1 MESLRLPDCSALIAT
16 ALDEDFA
23 YGPDYTSL
31 ATVPGEAR
39 CTAEFTAREAG
50 TIAGLGLI
58 EEVLGATAQH
68 LAQWGVDTAGSAL
81 ADAPAPTITLH
92 STDGDRVAPGQVIAT
107 VQAPTLLVLA
117 AERTMLNMVSH
128 VSGIATQ
135 TRRWVDAI
143 AAAAADTGT
152 PDSVKQAQVRDTR
165 KTLPGLRTLQ
175 KYAVRAG
182 GGANHRM
189 GLGDAAMIKDNH
201 VLAVGGSVATALRR
215 VREHAPDI
223 ACEVEVDTLDQLDEV
238 LPLHPDMV
246 LLDNFALADVH
257 TAVHR
262 RQALSPTT
270 ALEAS
275 GGLQLENAGE
285 YGTSGVD
292 YIAVGALT
300 HSVRVLDIGLDF
312 S

>member
-1 MESLRLPDCSALIAT
+1 MGNLRLPDCSGLIAT

-31 ATVPGEAR
+31 ATVPGKAL

-58 EEVLGATAQH
+58 EQVLDATAQR
-68 LAQWGVDTAGSAL
+68 LSQWGVDTGPTL
-81 ADAPAPTITLH
+81 GDAPSITLH

-128 VSGIATQ
+128 ASAIATQ
-135 TRRWVDAI
+135 TRCWVDAI
-143 AAAAADTGT
+143 ATTAEETGT
-152 PDSVKQAQVRDTR
+152 PDSIKQAQVRDTR
-165 KTLPGLRTLQ
+165 KTLPGLRALQ

-223 ACEVEVDTLDQLDEV
+223 PCEVEVDTLDQLEEV

-285 YGTSGVD
+285 YGASGVD
-292 YIAVGALT
+292 FIAVGALT

>member
-1 MESLRLPDCSALIAT
+1 MGNLRLPDCSGLIAT

-31 ATVPGEAR
+31 ATVPGKAR

-58 EEVLGATAQH
+58 EQVLDATAQR
-68 LAQWGVDTAGSAL
+68 LSQWGVDTGPTL
-81 ADAPAPTITLH
+81 GDAPSITLH

-128 VSGIATQ
+128 ASAIATQ

-152 PDSVKQAQVRDTR
+152 PDGVNQAQVRDTR
-165 KTLPGLRTLQ
+165 KTLPGLRALQ

-223 ACEVEVDTLDQLDEV
+223 PCEVEVDTLDQLEEV

-292 YIAVGALT
+292 FIAVGALT

>member
-1 MESLRLPDCSALIAT
+1 MESVRLPDCSALIAT

-92 STDGDRVAPGQVIAT
+92 FTDGDRVSPGQVIAT

-165 KTLPGLRTLQ
+165 KTLPGLRALQ

-257 TAVHR
+257 TAVHCC
-262 RQALSPTT
+262 QALSPTT
-270 ALEAS
+270 ALEVS

>member
-92 STDGDRVAPGQVIAT
+92 FTDGDRVSPGQVIAT

-165 KTLPGLRTLQ
+165 KTLPGLRALQ

-257 TAVHR
+257 TAVHC

-270 ALEAS
+270 ALEVS

>member
-1 MESLRLPDCSALIAT
+1 MGNLRLPDCSGLIAT

-31 ATVPGEAR
+31 ATVPGKAL

-58 EEVLGATAQH
+58 EQVLDATAQR
-68 LAQWGVDTAGSAL
+68 LSQWGVDTDPTLG
-81 ADAPAPTITLH
+81 DAPSITLH

-128 VSGIATQ
+128 ASAIATQ
-135 TRRWVDAI
+135 TRHWVDAI
-143 AAAAADTGT
+143 AAAAEDTGT
-152 PDSVKQAQVRDTR
+152 PESIKQAQVRDTR
-165 KTLPGLRTLQ
+165 KTLPGLRALQ

-223 ACEVEVDTLDQLDEV
+223 ACEVEVDTLDQLEEV

-285 YGTSGVD
+285 YGASGVD
-292 YIAVGALT
+292 FIAVGALT

>member
-1 MESLRLPDCSALIAT
+1 MDNLRLPDCSGLIAT

-31 ATVPGEAR
+31 ATVPGKAR

-50 TIAGLGLI
+50 TLAGLGLI
-58 EEVLGATAQH
+58 EQVLDATAQR
-68 LAQWGVDTAGSAL
+68 LSQWGVDTGPTL
-81 ADAPAPTITLH
+81 GDAPSITLH

-128 VSGIATQ
+128 ASAIATQ

-143 AAAAADTGT
+143 AAAAEEKGT
-152 PDSVKQAQVRDTR
+152 PESVKQAQVRDTR
-165 KTLPGLRTLQ
+165 KTLPGLRALQ

-201 VLAVGGSVATALRR
+201 VLAVGDSVATALRR

-223 ACEVEVDTLDQLDEV
+223 PCEVEVDTLDQLEEV

-292 YIAVGALT
+292 FIAVGALT

>member
-1 MESLRLPDCSALIAT
+1 MENLRLPDCSALTAT

-31 ATVPGEAR
+31 ATVPGKAR

-58 EEVLGATAQH
+58 EQVLDATAQR
-68 LAQWGVDTAGSAL
+68 LSQWGVDTGSEL
-81 ADAPAPTITLH
+81 ADASTPTITLN
-92 STDGDRVAPGQVIAT
+92 STDGDRFAPGQVIAT

-128 VSGIATQ
+128 ASAIATQ
-135 TRRWVDAI
+135 TRRWVDVI
-143 AAAAADTGT
+143 AAAAEETGT
-152 PDSVKQAQVRDTR
+152 PDSIKQAQVRDTR
-165 KTLPGLRTLQ
+165 KTLPGLRALQ

-182 GGANHRM
+182 GGANHRL

-223 ACEVEVDTLDQLDEV
+223 PCEVEVDTLDQLEEV

-257 TAVHR
+257 TAVHL
-262 RQALSPTT
+262 RQALSPAT

>member
-1 MESLRLPDCSALIAT
+1 MGNLRLPDCSGLIAT

-31 ATVPGEAR
+31 ATVPGKAL

-58 EEVLGATAQH
+58 EQVLDATAQR
-68 LAQWGVDTAGSAL
+68 LSQWGVDTGPTL
-81 ADAPAPTITLH
+81 GDAPSITLH

-107 VQAPTLLVLA
+107 VQAPTLLVLT

-128 VSGIATQ
+128 ASAIATQ

-152 PDSVKQAQVRDTR
+152 PESVKQAQVRDTR
-165 KTLPGLRTLQ
+165 KTLPGLRALQ

-223 ACEVEVDTLDQLDEV
+223 PCEVEVDTLDQLEEV

-262 RQALSPTT
+262 RNTLSPTT

-292 YIAVGALT
+292 FIAVGALT

>member
-1 MESLRLPDCSALIAT
+1 
-16 ALDEDFA
+16 
-23 YGPDYTSL
+23 
-31 ATVPGEAR
+31 
-39 CTAEFTAREAG
+39 
-50 TIAGLGLI
+50 
-58 EEVLGATAQH
+58 
-68 LAQWGVDTAGSAL
+68 
-81 ADAPAPTITLH
+81 
-92 STDGDRVAPGQVIAT
+92 
-107 VQAPTLLVLA
+107 
-117 AERTMLNMVSH
+117 MLNMVSH
-128 VSGIATQ
+128 ASAIATQ

-152 PDSVKQAQVRDTR
+152 PDGVNQAQVRDTR
-165 KTLPGLRTLQ
+165 KTLPGLRALQ

-223 ACEVEVDTLDQLDEV
+223 PCEVEVDTLDQLEEV

-262 RQALSPTT
+262 RNTLSPTT

-292 YIAVGALT
+292 FIAVGALT

>member
-1 MESLRLPDCSALIAT
+1 MGNLRLPDCSGLIAT

-31 ATVPGEAR
+31 ATVPGKAR

-58 EEVLGATAQH
+58 EQVLDATAQR
-68 LAQWGVDTAGSAL
+68 LSQWGVDTGPTL
-81 ADAPAPTITLH
+81 GDAPSITLH

-107 VQAPTLLVLA
+107 VQAPTLLVLT

-128 VSGIATQ
+128 ASAIATQ

-152 PDSVKQAQVRDTR
+152 PDGVNQAQVRDTR
-165 KTLPGLRTLQ
+165 KTLPGLRALQ

-189 GLGDAAMIKDNH
+189 GLDDAAMIKDNH

-223 ACEVEVDTLDQLDEV
+223 PCEVEVDTLDQLEEV

-262 RQALSPTT
+262 RNTLSPTT

-292 YIAVGALT
+292 FIAVGALT

>member
-1 MESLRLPDCSALIAT
+1 MGNLRLPDCSGLIAT

-31 ATVPGEAR
+31 ATVPGKAL

-58 EEVLGATAQH
+58 EQVLDATAQR
-68 LAQWGVDTAGSAL
+68 LSQWGVDTGPTL
-81 ADAPAPTITLH
+81 GDAPSITLH

-128 VSGIATQ
+128 ASAIATQ
-135 TRRWVDAI
+135 TRHWVDAI
-143 AAAAADTGT
+143 AAAAEDTGT
-152 PDSVKQAQVRDTR
+152 PESIKQAQVRDTR
-165 KTLPGLRTLQ
+165 KTLPGLRALQ

-285 YGTSGVD
+285 YGASGVD
-292 YIAVGALT
+292 FIAVGALT

>member
-1 MESLRLPDCSALIAT
+1 MGNLRLPDCSGLIAT

-31 ATVPGEAR
+31 ATVPGKAR

-58 EEVLGATAQH
+58 EQVLDATAQR
-68 LAQWGVDTAGSAL
+68 LSQWGVDTGPTL
-81 ADAPAPTITLH
+81 GDASSITLH

-128 VSGIATQ
+128 ASAIATQ

-152 PDSVKQAQVRDTR
+152 PDGVNQAQVRDTR
-165 KTLPGLRTLQ
+165 KTLPGLRALQ

-223 ACEVEVDTLDQLDEV
+223 PCEVEVDTLDQLEEV
-238 LPLHPDMV
+238 LPLRPDMV

>member
-1 MESLRLPDCSALIAT
+1 MGNLRLPDCSGLIAT

-31 ATVPGEAR
+31 ATVPGKAR

-58 EEVLGATAQH
+58 EQVLDATAQR
-68 LAQWGVDTAGSAL
+68 LSQWGVDTGPTL
-81 ADAPAPTITLH
+81 GDAPSITLH

-128 VSGIATQ
+128 ASAIATQ

-257 TAVHR
+257 TAVHC

-270 ALEAS
+270 ALEVS

>member
-1 MESLRLPDCSALIAT
+1 MGNLRLPDCSGLIAT

-58 EEVLGATAQH
+58 EQVLDATAQR
-68 LAQWGVDTAGSAL
+68 LSQWGVDTGPTL
-81 ADAPAPTITLH
+81 GDAPTITLH

-128 VSGIATQ
+128 ASAIATQ

-152 PDSVKQAQVRDTR
+152 PDGVNQAQVRDTR
-165 KTLPGLRTLQ
+165 KTLPGLRALQ

-223 ACEVEVDTLDQLDEV
+223 PCEVEVDTLDQLEEV

-292 YIAVGALT
+292 FIAVGALT

>member
-1 MESLRLPDCSALIAT
+1 MGNLRLPDCSGLIAT

-31 ATVPGEAR
+31 ATVPGKAR

-58 EEVLGATAQH
+58 EQVLDATAQR
-68 LAQWGVDTAGSAL
+68 LSQWGVDTGPTL
-81 ADAPAPTITLH
+81 GDAPSITLH

-128 VSGIATQ
+128 ASAIATQ

-152 PDSVKQAQVRDTR
+152 PDGVNQAQVRDTR
-165 KTLPGLRTLQ
+165 KTLPGLRALQ

-223 ACEVEVDTLDQLDEV
+223 PCEVEVDTLDQLEEV

>member
-23 YGPDYTSL
+23 FGPDYTSL

-58 EEVLGATAQH
+58 EEVLEATAQH

-135 TRRWVDAI
+135 TRRWIDAI

-189 GLGDAAMIKDNH
+189 GLGHAAMIKDNH

-257 TAVHR
+257 TAVHC

-270 ALEAS
+270 ALEVS

>member
-1 MESLRLPDCSALIAT
+1 MGNLRLPDCSGLIAT

-31 ATVPGEAR
+31 ATVPGKAR

-58 EEVLGATAQH
+58 EQVLEATAQR
-68 LAQWGVDTAGSAL
+68 LSQWGVDTDSAF
-81 ADAPAPTITLH
+81 ADAPTPTITLH
-92 STDGDRVAPGQVIAT
+92 STDGDRVAPGQVVAT

-128 VSGIATQ
+128 ASAIATQ
-135 TRRWVDAI
+135 TRHWVDAI
-143 AAAAADTGT
+143 AAAAEDTGT
-152 PDSVKQAQVRDTR
+152 PDGVKQAQVRDTR
-165 KTLPGLRTLQ
+165 KTLPGLRALQ

-223 ACEVEVDTLDQLDEV
+223 PCEVEVDTLDQLNEV

>member
-1 MESLRLPDCSALIAT
+1 MGNLRLPDCSGLIAT

-31 ATVPGEAR
+31 ATVPGKAR

-50 TIAGLGLI
+50 TITGLGLI
-58 EEVLGATAQH
+58 EQVLDATAQR
-68 LAQWGVDTAGSAL
+68 LSQWGVDTGPTL
-81 ADAPAPTITLH
+81 GDAPSITLH

-128 VSGIATQ
+128 ASAIATQ

-152 PDSVKQAQVRDTR
+152 PDGVNQAQVRDTR
-165 KTLPGLRTLQ
+165 KTLPGLRALQ

-223 ACEVEVDTLDQLDEV
+223 PCEVEVDTLDQLEEV

-292 YIAVGALT
+292 FIAVGALT

>member
-1 MESLRLPDCSALIAT
+1 MGNLRLPDCSGLIAT

-58 EEVLGATAQH
+58 EQVLDATAQR
-68 LAQWGVDTAGSAL
+68 LSQWGVDTGSAL
-81 ADAPAPTITLH
+81 VDAPTPTITLH

-128 VSGIATQ
+128 ASAIATQ

-152 PDSVKQAQVRDTR
+152 PDGVNQAQVRDTR
-165 KTLPGLRTLQ
+165 KTLPGLRALQ

-223 ACEVEVDTLDQLDEV
+223 PCEVEVDTLDQLEEV

-262 RQALSPTT
+262 RNTLSPTT

-292 YIAVGALT
+292 FIAVGALT

>member
-16 ALDEDFA
+16 TLDEDFA

-31 ATVPGEAR
+31 ATVPGETR

-92 STDGDRVAPGQVIAT
+92 STDGQVIAT
-107 VQAPTLLVLA
+107 VQAPALLVLS

-135 TRRWVDAI
+135 TRRWIDAI

-165 KTLPGLRTLQ
+165 KTLPGLRALQ

-257 TAVHR
+257 TAVHC

-270 ALEAS
+270 ALEVS

>member
-1 MESLRLPDCSALIAT
+1 MGNLRLPDCSGLIAT

-39 CTAEFTAREAG
+39 CTAEFTARETG

-58 EEVLGATAQH
+58 EQVLDATAQR
-68 LAQWGVDTAGSAL
+68 LSQWGVDTGSAL
-81 ADAPAPTITLH
+81 ADAPTITLH

-128 VSGIATQ
+128 ASAIATQ

-143 AAAAADTGT
+143 AAAAEETGT
-152 PDSVKQAQVRDTR
+152 PDSIKQAKVRDTR
-165 KTLPGLRTLQ
+165 KTLPGLRALQ

-215 VREHAPDI
+215 VREHATDI
-223 ACEVEVDTLDQLDEV
+223 ACEVEVDTLDQLNEV

>member
-1 MESLRLPDCSALIAT
+1 MDNLRLPDCSGLIAT

-58 EEVLGATAQH
+58 EQVLDATAQR
-68 LAQWGVDTAGSAL
+68 LSQWGVDTGPAL
-81 ADAPAPTITLH
+81 ADAPTITLH

-128 VSGIATQ
+128 ASAIATQ

-143 AAAAADTGT
+143 AAAAEDTGT
-152 PDSVKQAQVRDTR
+152 PDSIKQAKVRDTR
-165 KTLPGLRTLQ
+165 KTLPGLRALQ

-223 ACEVEVDTLDQLDEV
+223 ACEVEVDTLDQLEEV

>member
-1 MESLRLPDCSALIAT
+1 MENLRLPDCSALIAT

-31 ATVPGEAR
+31 ATVPGKAR

-58 EEVLGATAQH
+58 EQVLDATAQR
-68 LAQWGVDTAGSAL
+68 LSQWGVDTGSEL
-81 ADAPAPTITLH
+81 ADAPTPTITLH

-128 VSGIATQ
+128 ASAIATQ
-135 TRRWVDAI
+135 TRRWVDVI
-143 AAAAADTGT
+143 AAAADETGT
-152 PDSVKQAQVRDTR
+152 PDSIKQAQVRDTR
-165 KTLPGLRTLQ
+165 KTLPGLRALQ

-182 GGANHRM
+182 GGVNHRM

-223 ACEVEVDTLDQLDEV
+223 PCEVEVDTLDQLEEV

-257 TAVHR
+257 TAVR
-262 RQALSPTT
+262 LRQALSPAT

>member
-1 MESLRLPDCSALIAT
+1 MGNLRLPDCSGLIAT

-31 ATVPGEAR
+31 ATVPGKAR

-58 EEVLGATAQH
+58 EQVLDATAQR
-68 LAQWGVDTAGSAL
+68 LSQWGVDTGPAL
-81 ADAPAPTITLH
+81 ADAPTITLH

-128 VSGIATQ
+128 ASAIATQ

-152 PDSVKQAQVRDTR
+152 PDGVNQAQVRDTR
-165 KTLPGLRTLQ
+165 KTLPGLRALQ

-223 ACEVEVDTLDQLDEV
+223 PCEVEVDTLDQLEEV

-292 YIAVGALT
+292 FIAVGALT

>member
-1 MESLRLPDCSALIAT
+1 MGNLRLPDCSGLIAT

-31 ATVPGEAR
+31 ATVPGKAR

-58 EEVLGATAQH
+58 EQVLDATAQR
-68 LAQWGVDTAGSAL
+68 LSQWGVDTGSAL
-81 ADAPAPTITLH
+81 VDAPTPTITLH

-128 VSGIATQ
+128 ASAIATQ

-143 AAAAADTGT
+143 AAAAEEKGT
-152 PDSVKQAQVRDTR
+152 PESVKQAQVRDTR
-165 KTLPGLRTLQ
+165 KTLPGLRALQ

-223 ACEVEVDTLDQLDEV
+223 ACEVEVDTLDQLEEV

-262 RQALSPTT
+262 RNTLSPTT

-285 YGTSGVD
+285 YGASGVD

>member
-1 MESLRLPDCSALIAT
+1 MDNLRLPDCSGLIAT

-23 YGPDYTSL
+23 FGPDYTSL
-31 ATVPGEAR
+31 ATVPGKAR

-58 EEVLGATAQH
+58 EQVLDATAQR
-68 LAQWGVDTAGSAL
+68 LSQWGVDTGPAL
-81 ADAPAPTITLH
+81 ADAPTPTITLH

-107 VQAPTLLVLA
+107 VQAPTLLVLT

-128 VSGIATQ
+128 ASAIATQ
-135 TRRWVDAI
+135 TQRWVDAI
-143 AAAAADTGT
+143 AAAAEDTGT
-152 PDSVKQAQVRDTR
+152 PDSIKQAKVRDTR
-165 KTLPGLRTLQ
+165 KTLPGLRALQ

-189 GLGDAAMIKDNH
+189 GLGDATMIKDNH

-223 ACEVEVDTLDQLDEV
+223 ACEVEVDTLDQLEEV

-262 RQALSPTT
+262 RQALSSTT

>member
-1 MESLRLPDCSALIAT
+1 MDNLRLPDCSALIAT

-31 ATVPGEAR
+31 ATVPGENR

-50 TIAGLGLI
+50 AIAGLGLI
-58 EEVLGATAQH
+58 EQALDATAQR
-68 LAQWGVDTAGSAL
+68 LSQWGVDTGAAL
-81 ADAPAPTITLH
+81 ADAPTSTITLH
-92 STDGDRVAPGQVIAT
+92 STDGDSVTPGQVIAT

-128 VSGIATQ
+128 ASAIATQ
-135 TRRWVDAI
+135 TRCWVDAI
-143 AAAAADTGT
+143 ATTAEETGT
-152 PDSVKQAQVRDTR
+152 PDSIKQAQVRDTR
-165 KTLPGLRTLQ
+165 KTLPGLRALQ

-223 ACEVEVDTLDQLDEV
+223 PCEVEVDTLDQLEEV

>member
-1 MESLRLPDCSALIAT
+1 MENLRLPDCSALIAT

-31 ATVPGEAR
+31 ATVPGKAR

-58 EEVLGATAQH
+58 EQVLDATAQR
-68 LAQWGVDTAGSAL
+68 LSQWGVDTGSEL
-81 ADAPAPTITLH
+81 ADAPTPTITLH

-128 VSGIATQ
+128 SSAIATQ
-135 TRRWVDAI
+135 TRRWVDVI
-143 AAAAADTGT
+143 AAAADETGT
-152 PDSVKQAQVRDTR
+152 PDSIKQAQVRDTR
-165 KTLPGLRTLQ
+165 KTLPGLRALQ

-223 ACEVEVDTLDQLDEV
+223 PCEVEVDTLDQLEEV

-257 TAVHR
+257 TAVR
-262 RQALSPTT
+262 LRQALSPAT

>member
-1 MESLRLPDCSALIAT
+1 MGNLRLPDCSGLIAT

-31 ATVPGEAR
+31 ATVPGKAR

-58 EEVLGATAQH
+58 EQVLDATAQR
-68 LAQWGVDTAGSAL
+68 LSQWGVDTGPTL
-81 ADAPAPTITLH
+81 GDAPSITLH

-107 VQAPTLLVLA
+107 VQAPTLLVLT

-128 VSGIATQ
+128 ASAIATQ

-152 PDSVKQAQVRDTR
+152 PDGVHQAQVRDTR
-165 KTLPGLRTLQ
+165 KTLPGLRALQ

-223 ACEVEVDTLDQLDEV
+223 PCEVEVDTLDQLEEV

-262 RQALSPTT
+262 RNTLSPTT

-292 YIAVGALT
+292 FIAVGALT

>member
-1 MESLRLPDCSALIAT
+1 MGNLRLPDCSGLIAT

-58 EEVLGATAQH
+58 EQVLDATAQR
-68 LAQWGVDTAGSAL
+68 LSQWGVDTGSAL
-81 ADAPAPTITLH
+81 VDAPTPTITLH

-128 VSGIATQ
+128 ASAIATQ
-135 TRRWVDAI
+135 ARRWVDAI
-143 AAAAADTGT
+143 AATAEETGT
-152 PDSVKQAQVRDTR
+152 PDSIKQAQVRDTR
-165 KTLPGLRTLQ
+165 KTLPGLRALQ

-223 ACEVEVDTLDQLDEV
+223 PCEVEVDTVDQLEEV

>member
-58 EEVLGATAQH
+58 EEVLEATAQR

-135 TRRWVDAI
+135 TRR
-143 AAAAADTGT
+143 
-152 PDSVKQAQVRDTR
+152 R
-165 KTLPGLRTLQ
+165 
-175 KYAVRAG
+175 
-182 GGANHRM
+182 
-189 GLGDAAMIKDNH
+189 
-201 VLAVGGSVATALRR
+201 VGHQRRR
-215 VREHAPDI
+215 VADGITPRWRVADRRLGEVQADIQHAHRVGEGADGDI
-223 ACEVEVDTLDQLDEV
+223 VHARGAV
-238 LPLHPDMV
+238 LTGV
-246 LLDNFALADVH
+246 
-257 TAVHR
+257 
-262 RQALSPTT
+262 
-270 ALEAS
+270 
-275 GGLQLENAGE
+275 LQLQSAGDLQRR
-285 YGTSGVD
+285 GW
-292 YIAVGALT
+292 A
-300 HSVRVLDIGLDF
+300 
-312 S
+312 

>member
-1 MESLRLPDCSALIAT
+1 MGNLRLPDCSGLIAT
-16 ALDEDFA
+16 ALDEDLA

-58 EEVLGATAQH
+58 EQVLDATAQR
-68 LAQWGVDTAGSAL
+68 LSQWGVDTGPTL
-81 ADAPAPTITLH
+81 GDAPSITLH

-128 VSGIATQ
+128 ASAIATQ

-152 PDSVKQAQVRDTR
+152 PDGVNQAQVRDTR
-165 KTLPGLRTLQ
+165 KTLPGLRALQ

-223 ACEVEVDTLDQLDEV
+223 PCEVEVDTLDQLEEV

>member
-1 MESLRLPDCSALIAT
+1 MGNLRLPDCSGLIAT

-31 ATVPGEAR
+31 ATVPGKAL

-58 EEVLGATAQH
+58 EQVLDATAQR
-68 LAQWGVDTAGSAL
+68 LSQWGVDTGPTL
-81 ADAPAPTITLH
+81 GDAPSITLH

-128 VSGIATQ
+128 ASAIATQ
-135 TRRWVDAI
+135 TRHWVDAI
-143 AAAAADTGT
+143 AAAAEDTGT
-152 PDSVKQAQVRDTR
+152 PESIKQAQVRDTR
-165 KTLPGLRTLQ
+165 KTLPGLRALQ

-223 ACEVEVDTLDQLDEV
+223 ACEVEVDTLDQLEEV

-285 YGTSGVD
+285 YGASGVD
-292 YIAVGALT
+292 FIAVGALT

>member
-1 MESLRLPDCSALIAT
+1 MGNLRLPDCSGLIAT

-31 ATVPGEAR
+31 ATVPGKAR

-50 TIAGLGLI
+50 SIAGLGLI
-58 EEVLGATAQH
+58 EQVLDATAQR
-68 LAQWGVDTAGSAL
+68 LSQWGVDTGPAL
-81 ADAPAPTITLH
+81 ADAPTITLH

-107 VQAPTLLVLA
+107 VQAPTLLVLT

-128 VSGIATQ
+128 ASAIATQ

-152 PDSVKQAQVRDTR
+152 PDGVNQAQVRDTR
-165 KTLPGLRTLQ
+165 KTLPGLRALQ

-223 ACEVEVDTLDQLDEV
+223 PCEVEVDTLDQLEEV

-292 YIAVGALT
+292 FIAVGALT

>member
-58 EEVLGATAQH
+58 EEVLEATAQR

-92 STDGDRVAPGQVIAT
+92 FTDGDRVAPGQVIAT
-107 VQAPTLLVLA
+107 VQAPALLVLA

-152 PDSVKQAQVRDTR
+152 PNSVKQAQVRDTR
-165 KTLPGLRTLQ
+165 KTLPGLRALQ

-201 VLAVGGSVATALRR
+201 VLAVGSVATALRR

-238 LPLHPDMV
+238 LLLHPDMV

-257 TAVHR
+257 TAVHC

-270 ALEAS
+270 ALEVS

>member
-31 ATVPGEAR
+31 ATVLGEAR
-39 CTAEFTAREAG
+39 CTAEFTARAAG
-50 TIAGLGLI
+50 TIAGLDLI
-58 EEVLGATAQH
+58 EEILEATAQR

-152 PDSVKQAQVRDTR
+152 PDCVKQAQVRDTR
-165 KTLPGLRTLQ
+165 KTLPGLRALQ

-223 ACEVEVDTLDQLDEV
+223 ACEVEVDTLDQLEEV

-257 TAVHR
+257 TAVHC

-270 ALEAS
+270 ALEVS

-312 S
+312 T

>member
-1 MESLRLPDCSALIAT
+1 MGNLRLPDCSGLIAT

-31 ATVPGEAR
+31 ATVPGKAR

-58 EEVLGATAQH
+58 EQVLDATAQR
-68 LAQWGVDTAGSAL
+68 LSQWGVDTGPTL
-81 ADAPAPTITLH
+81 GDAPSITLH

-128 VSGIATQ
+128 ASAIATQ

-143 AAAAADTGT
+143 AAAAEEKGT
-152 PDSVKQAQVRDTR
+152 PESVKQAQVRDTR
-165 KTLPGLRTLQ
+165 KTLPGLRALQ

-223 ACEVEVDTLDQLDEV
+223 PCEVEVDTLDQLEEV

-300 HSVRVLDIGLDF
+300 HSVHVLDIGLDF

>member
-1 MESLRLPDCSALIAT
+1 MGNLRLPDCSGLIAT

-31 ATVPGEAR
+31 ATVPGKAR

-58 EEVLGATAQH
+58 EQVLDATAQR
-68 LAQWGVDTAGSAL
+68 LSQWGVDTGSAL
-81 ADAPAPTITLH
+81 VDAPTPTITLH

-128 VSGIATQ
+128 ASAIATQ

-143 AAAAADTGT
+143 AAAAEEKGT
-152 PDSVKQAQVRDTR
+152 PESVKQAQVRDTR
-165 KTLPGLRTLQ
+165 KTLPGLRALQ

-223 ACEVEVDTLDQLDEV
+223 ACEVEVDTLDQLEEV
-238 LPLHPDMV
+238 LPLRPDMV

>member
-1 MESLRLPDCSALIAT
+1 MENLRLPDCSALIAT

-31 ATVPGEAR
+31 ATVPGKAR

-50 TIAGLGLI
+50 TIAGLSLI
-58 EEVLGATAQH
+58 EQVLDATAQR
-68 LAQWGVDTAGSAL
+68 LSQWGVDTGSEL
-81 ADAPAPTITLH
+81 ADAPTPTITLH

-117 AERTMLNMVSH
+117 AERTMINMVSH
-128 VSGIATQ
+128 ASAIATQ
-135 TRRWVDAI
+135 TRRWVDVI
-143 AAAAADTGT
+143 AAAADETGT
-152 PDSVKQAQVRDTR
+152 PDSIKQAQVRDTR
-165 KTLPGLRTLQ
+165 KTLPGLRALQ

-223 ACEVEVDTLDQLDEV
+223 PCEVEVDTLDQLEEV

-257 TAVHR
+257 TAVR
-262 RQALSPTT
+262 LRQALSPAT